1 VSDEPLGA
9 ITRPGLLR
17 RAAAGAWQVPA
28 AFAHLLTNPSLW
40 PLALLTAFLVEIFLA
55 GGFLLGAFAGPS
67 LEGALTPGR
76 NLVPP
81 GFEFAIYILA
91 YLGTLGAGM
100 LLGLAAALLLS
111 APLLDRLSRRVEA
124 RLAPR
129 PDREGAAFDAVAALG
144 ASLYFLAASLGVLVL
159 GFIPL
164 VGPILAAL
172 WGAHTLALR
181 LTEEP
186 LHRRG
191 LGLRAQRAW
200 HREWWAESLGFGLA
214 GLIALVVPVA
224 QLLAGP
230 VLAIGGTL
238 LVLDLETLSPPS
250 AEPGREGSPAV
261 LG

>member
-1 VSDEPLGA
+1 VSDENRGA

-28 AFAHLLTNPSLW
+28 AFGHLLTNPSLW
-40 PLALLTAFLVEIFLA
+40 PLALLTALLVDIFLA
-55 GGFLLGAFAGPS
+55 AGLLLGAFAAPS
-67 LEGALTPGR
+67 LERVLTPGR
-76 NLVPP
+76 DRLPP
-81 GFEFAIYILA
+81 GLDLAIVILV

-100 LLGLAAALLLS
+100 LLGLATALLLS

-124 RLAPR
+124 RLAGR
-129 PDREGAAFDAVAALG
+129 PDGEGARFDALAALG
-144 ASLYFLAASLGVLVL
+144 ASLYFLAASLGVFLL
-159 GFIPL
+159 GLIPL
-164 VGPILAAL
+164 VGPVLAAL

-191 LGLRAQRAW
+191 FGLRDQRAW

-214 GLIALVVPVA
+214 GLIALP
-224 QLLAGP
+224 LAGP
-230 VLAIGGTL
+230 VLTIGGTL
-238 LVLDLETLSPPS
+238 LVLDLETLSAPRGEPAPESAPS
-250 AEPGREGSPAV
+250 V